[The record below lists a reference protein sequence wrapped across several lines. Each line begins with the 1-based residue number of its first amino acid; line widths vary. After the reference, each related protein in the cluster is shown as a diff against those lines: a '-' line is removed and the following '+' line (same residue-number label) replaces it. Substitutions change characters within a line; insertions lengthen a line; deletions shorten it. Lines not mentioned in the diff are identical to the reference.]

1 MLSNTPLQDKPLAL
15 DWNLFSSQKKTNNYK
30 IIDEQLL
37 HEADIREFPSFTL
50 QRSPPTLL

>member
-15 DWNLFSSQKKTNNYK
+15 DWNLFSSQKKPNNYK